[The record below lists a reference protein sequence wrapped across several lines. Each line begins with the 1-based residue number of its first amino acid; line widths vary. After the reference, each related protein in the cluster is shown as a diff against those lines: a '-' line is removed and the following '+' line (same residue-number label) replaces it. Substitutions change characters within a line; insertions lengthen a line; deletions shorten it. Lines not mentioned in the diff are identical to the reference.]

1 MNIFHKGGVAPI
13 VSRRLESSS
22 VIYNTPL
29 TVTAIATINITTPYA
44 IYFDGNYFYL
54 DDSGDKYI
62 INIYN
67 NKIELK
73 DRTTKSVTISGLSPY
88 TNINSW
94 HSNGRNSTNFTINLP
109 TASIRW
115 YDLKTINYEKLNFEI
130 PESGSQALTSVAQIN
145 DIPVDT
151 TLAPAPQPTA
161 DTPIDT
167 PVDSAPQPS
176 ADTLIDSAPVDSAPQ
191 PSADVPIDP
200 APVDPAPADPVT
212 GGKRKTRSKTKRSKL
227 NKTKRV

>member
-1 MNIFHKGGVAPI
+1 MNIFHKGGDPI

-29 TVTAIATINITTPYA
+29 TVSAIATINITTPYI

-54 DDSGDKYI
+54 DDSGGKYI

-88 TNINSW
+88 TNINNW

-130 PESGSQALTSVAQIN
+130 GVTSVAQIN

-161 DTPIDT
+161 DIPFD
-167 PVDSAPQPS
+167 
-176 ADTLIDSAPVDSAPQ
+176 APVDTAPT
-191 PSADVPIDP
+191 DP
-200 APVDPAPADPVT
+200 APTDPAPTDPPPTDPPPTDPAPADPVLT